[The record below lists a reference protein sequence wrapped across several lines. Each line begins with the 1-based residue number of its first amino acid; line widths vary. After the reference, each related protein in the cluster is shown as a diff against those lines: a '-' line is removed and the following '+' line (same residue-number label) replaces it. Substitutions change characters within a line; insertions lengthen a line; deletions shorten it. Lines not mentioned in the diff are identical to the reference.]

1 MFLEVPVLTKKKTKD
16 GSDVVEQYLINT
28 NNINYL
34 RRWVGH
40 KGYMQ
45 TVVYFNSTEKYIIV
59 DMERDALVGKMLA
72 NKSNS
77 SM

>member
-1 MFLEVPVLTKKKTKD
+1 MFIDVPVISKKGTKE
-16 GSDVVEQYLINT
+16 SYLLNI

-40 KGYMQ
+40 KGMIQ

-59 DMERDALVGKMLA
+59 DKERDELA
-72 NKSNS
+72 KVIQSKFIAFQ
-77 SM
+77 